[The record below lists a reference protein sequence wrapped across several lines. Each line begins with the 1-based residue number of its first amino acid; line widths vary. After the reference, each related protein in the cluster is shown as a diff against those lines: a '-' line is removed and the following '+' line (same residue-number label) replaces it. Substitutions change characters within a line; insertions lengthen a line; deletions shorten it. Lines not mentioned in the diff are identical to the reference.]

1 MRNTG
6 HMKKFVDPGAETG
19 ASGTELP
26 APSETTDTPKEGASF
41 EQDPMDG
48 IQPDC
53 QRQAVP
59 SAVPERP
66 ESRPV
71 RKRESPKWMKDFICQ
86 K

>member
-6 HMKKFVDPGAETG
+6 HPGAETS

-26 APSETTDTPKEGASF
+26 APSETTDIPKEGASI

-48 IQPDC
+48 IQPDS
-53 QRQAVP
+53 QRQTIS
-59 SAVPERP
+59 SAALERP

-71 RKRESPKWMKDFICQ
+71 RKRESPKCRKDLIC
-86 K
+86 